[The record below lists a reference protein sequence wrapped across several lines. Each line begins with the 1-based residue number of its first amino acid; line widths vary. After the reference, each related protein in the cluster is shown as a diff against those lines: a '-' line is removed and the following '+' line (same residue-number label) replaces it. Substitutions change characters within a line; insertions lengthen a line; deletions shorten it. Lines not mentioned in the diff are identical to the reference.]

1 MSKAVKLL
9 RVSFLLFIMAIF
21 SGTGCA
27 PVKKN
32 PYATKRKA
40 QGSIVN
46 ASQLGRNKLYF
57 STSYQKKLTKSYKR
71 K

>member
-1 MSKAVKLL
+1 MSKAVTLF
-9 RVSFLLFIMAIF
+9 RVSFLLLFMAIF
-21 SGTGCA
+21 SGPGCA

-32 PYATKRKA
+32 PYASKKKA

-46 ASQLGRNKLYF
+46 ASQLGRNKYYF
-57 STSYQKKLTKSYKR
+57 STGYQKKLTKSFK

>member
-1 MSKAVKLL
+1 MPQAFKFI
-9 RVSFLLFIMAIF
+9 RVLFLLLMVAILT
-21 SGTGCA
+21 GTSCA

-32 PYATKRKA
+32 PYATKKKA
-40 QGSIVN
+40 QSSIIN

-57 STSYQKKLTKSYKR
+57 STSYQKKLAKSYKR